1 MLPRR
6 YLPVAMA
13 AAIGSYLA
21 WVIAG
26 ADDYTGKGVL
36 TLAAAAVFWLSVMAL
51 VAYAVQAGVERHRR
65 GHDDR

>member
-21 WVIAG
+21 WVVAG
-26 ADDYTGKGVL
+26 ADDYAGKSVL

-51 VAYAVQAGVERHRR
+51 VAYAVQAGVDRHRR

>member
-21 WVIAG
+21 WIIAG
-26 ADDYTGKGVL
+26 SDEYTGKSVV
-36 TLAAAAVFWLSVMAL
+36 TLAAASVFWLSVMAL